1 MPAVPHVRPDQT
13 EGGLLSAR
21 VRLLV
26 ARLALDAARQL
37 RVPHAIDNLLDTAVR
52 NLRAARSA
60 LADPASLPPS
70 FRN

>member
-1 MPAVPHVRPDQT
+1 
-13 EGGLLSAR
+13 
-21 VRLLV
+21 LLV